1 MEFKTAD
8 RTNPLT
14 HKTVVISYGTQVPSV
29 QVVYLDHLTC
39 RTAGKNNNI
48 SFTHYK
54 TMGQCFHG
62 VFSQE
67 FNIWVWHVDSEMR
80 LCRWGTRIV
89 FVAGGKLKQGSQ
101 SVIGYPVW
109 GNYPLYPP
117 HPPSPPLTPPPKKV
131 ELSILILLAQSCL
144 SFNMKPLT
152 DVKSH
157 C

>member
-1 MEFKTAD
+1 MLLNKGLRTIVAKVCHATFYTKHSVFTHPVRMEFKTAD

-39 RTAGKNNNI
+39 RTTGKNNNI

-67 FNIWVWHVDSEMR
+67 RNKNSFCSRRQIETGKPVCHR
-80 LCRWGTRIV
+80 LPSLRQLPTLSPSSSLTR
-89 FVAGGKLKQGSQ
+89 
-101 SVIGYPVW
+101 
-109 GNYPLYPP
+109 P
-117 HPPSPPLTPPPKKV
+117 HPPPPPKK
-131 ELSILILLAQSCL
+131 S
-144 SFNMKPLT
+144 SFPY
-152 DVKSH
+152 
-157 C
+157 

>member
-1 MEFKTAD
+1 MLLNKGLRTIVAKVCHATFYTKRSVFTYPVRMEFKTAD

-39 RTAGKNNNI
+39 RTTGKNNNT

-67 FNIWVWHVDSEMR
+67 FNI
-80 LCRWGTRIV
+80 
-89 FVAGGKLKQGSQ
+89 
-101 SVIGYPVW
+101 
-109 GNYPLYPP
+109 
-117 HPPSPPLTPPPKKV
+117 
-131 ELSILILLAQSCL
+131 
-144 SFNMKPLT
+144 
-152 DVKSH
+152 
-157 C
+157 